1 MGVMNDPLTTDLFP
15 QALLAMTL
23 QGQTDLPGF
32 RRTARALLAQQMLPE
47 QVSWHSTSDA
57 TQDMFAADT
66 QLSPYVHN
74 AAFNDAPVVTV
85 PPEFLTLCESV
96 ILHSDP
102 GRFGLLYRILWRLMH
117 EPGLRHDPLDAD
129 MMKAQHMA
137 QAVRRDMHKMKAF
150 VRFRSVQD
158 ETFRSRP
165 EEGPLHVAWFEP
177 EHHIVEAVA
186 PFFARRFTQMRWAIL
201 TPECSVEWTPASPH
215 AQDFVPPRGLAGRDS
230 RDASSQPSVLRSSSC
245 PGAAD
250 SSPSG
255 ASPALGR
262 PGGVLGRLS
271 VTPGA
276 LVFGPGAR
284 KEDAPPPDAGE
295 QLWLTYYQHIF
306 NPARLKMK
314 MMQKEMPRKYWK
326 NLPEADM
333 IHTLAGGASQSSLRM
348 IEQPATVTTRRMP
361 SPAIPIRIIHE
372 AVHADSYRPA
382 GAKPCSLAELHT
394 ATNHCRECPIGACA
408 TQAVN
413 GEGPLGAGIM
423 FVGEQPGDHEDV
435 RGKPFVGPAGQLLDR
450 ALAELSINREQVF
463 VSNAVRHFKFELRG
477 KRRIHKTPSQ
487 REASACLHWLEDE
500 IALVKPG
507 VLVALGATAARAL
520 MGRAVPVIASH
531 GQILQR
537 DDGQKVLITL
547 HPSALLRMPPD
558 DRNNAYAAWLHDLA
572 QLQPK

>member
-1 MGVMNDPLTTDLFP
+1 
-15 QALLAMTL
+15 
-23 QGQTDLPGF
+23 
-32 RRTARALLAQQMLPE
+32 
-47 QVSWHSTSDA
+47 
-57 TQDMFAADT
+57 
-66 QLSPYVHN
+66 
-74 AAFNDAPVVTV
+74 
-85 PPEFLTLCESV
+85 EFLTLCESV

-102 GRFGLLYRILWRLMH
+102 GRFGLLYRILWRLVH

-165 EEGPLHVAWFEP
+165 EDGPLHVAWFEP

-201 TPECSVEWTPASPH
+201 TPECSVEWRTASRNTH
-215 AQDFVPPRGLAGRDS
+215 DFL
-230 RDASSQPSVLRSSSC
+230 
-245 PGAAD
+245 
-250 SSPSG
+250 
-255 ASPALGR
+255 PAL
-262 PGGVLGRLS
+262 PAGGTSSLS
-271 VTPGA
+271 QTGT

-306 NPARLKMK
+306 NRARLKVK

-333 IHTLAGGASQSSLRM
+333 IQTLVSGASESSLRM
-348 IEQPATVTTRRMP
+348 IEQPATVTARRMP
-361 SPAIPIRIIHE
+361 SSTPATPIRIIHE
-372 AVHADSYRPA
+372 AVHADSYRVPA
-382 GAKPCSLAELHT
+382 PKPDSLAALYA
-394 ATNHCRECPIGACA
+394 ATSRCRECPIGACA

-413 GEGPLGAGIM
+413 GEGPIHAGIM

-435 RGKPFVGPAGQLLDR
+435 HGKPFVGPAGQLLDR
-450 ALAELSINREQVF
+450 ALAELSINRDTVF
-463 VSNAVRHFKFELRG
+463 VSNAVRHFKYELHG

-487 REASACLHWLEDE
+487 REAAACLHWLEDE

-507 VLVALGATAARAL
+507 ILVALGATAARSL
-520 MGRAVPVIASH
+520 MGRAIPVTASR
-531 GQILQR
+531 GQILER
-537 DDGQKVLITL
+537 EDGQKVLITL
-547 HPSALLRMPPD
+547 HPSALLRLPPEAYD
-558 DRNNAYAAWLHDLA
+558 EAYAAWLQDLSR
-572 QLQPK
+572 LKSH

>member
-1 MGVMNDPLTTDLFP
+1 MGVMTDRLTTDLFP

-23 QGQTDLPGF
+23 DGPTDLDGF
-32 RRTARALLAQQMLPE
+32 RRAARALLAQQMLPG
-47 QVSWHSTSDA
+47 QVSWHSTSDP
-57 TQDMFAADT
+57 TQDLFAADAAHHA
-66 QLSPYVHN
+66 LGAYGAN
-74 AAFNDAPVVTV
+74 AALHEAPAVTV

-102 GRFGLLYRILWRLMH
+102 GRFGLLYSILWRLVH

-129 MMKAQHMA
+129 VMKAHHLA

-165 EEGPLHVAWFEP
+165 EDGPLHVAWFEP

-186 PFFARRFTQMRWAIL
+186 PFFARRFTQMRWVIL
-201 TPECSVEWTPASPH
+201 TPECSVEW
-215 AQDFVPPRGLAGRDS
+215 R
-230 RDASSQPSVLRSSSC
+230 
-245 PGAAD
+245 
-250 SSPSG
+250 G
-255 ASPALGR
+255 ASLHANDFPSAQPAGQS
-262 PGGVLGRLS
+262 GV
-271 VTPGA
+271 

-306 NPARLKMK
+306 NPARLKVK

-333 IHTLAGGASQSSLRM
+333 IQTLVSGASESSLRM
-348 IEQPATVTTRRMP
+348 IEQPATVTARRMP
-361 SPAIPIRIIHE
+361 TSTLAVPIRIVHE
-372 AVHADSYRPA
+372 AVHADNYHARAPRPD
-382 GAKPCSLAELHT
+382 SLAALHT
-394 ATNHCRECPIGACA
+394 ATNRCCECPIGACA

-413 GEGPLGAGIM
+413 GEGPVHADIM

-435 RGKPFVGPAGQLLDR
+435 RGRPFVGPAGQLLDR
-450 ALAELSINREQVF
+450 ALAELSINRDAVF
-463 VSNAVRHFKFELRG
+463 VSNAVRHFKYEVQG

-487 REASACLHWLEDE
+487 REAAACLHWLEDE

-507 VLVALGATAARAL
+507 ILVALGATAARSL
-520 MGRAVPVIASH
+520 MGRAIPVTASR
-531 GQILQR
+531 GQILER
-537 DDGQKVLITL
+537 EDGQKVLITL
-547 HPSALLRMPPD
+547 HPSALLRMPPEAHD
-558 DRNNAYAAWLHDLA
+558 EAYAAWLQDLSR
-572 QLQPK
+572 LKSH